1 MLTTPGPLLSSPGY
15 ELPKCYDPEPGVP
28 WRRYLSFRTTIARWR
43 SSIQRIACCQ
53 IPSRF
58 LDTVKFPHPIGI
70 VIGDGVRIGKD
81 VRIYQNVTIGLL
93 ENTPSSEA
101 SDLYPT
107 IGDDVI
113 IYAGAV
119 LAGAITVGAG
129 AVIGANA
136 VITKDVPPG
145 SVAFGRNQI
154 MSPGVEN
161 AGSSSRAA
169 AQPAQM
175 RVRG

>member
-1 MLTTPGPLLSSPGY
+1 MKLMTRVKTRLAVY
-15 ELPKCYDPEPGVP
+15 
-28 WRRYLSFRTTIARWR
+28 RTRLQKILR
-43 SSIQRIACCQ
+43 CQ
-53 IPSRF
+53 IPKRH
-58 LDTVKFPHPIGI
+58 LATVRFPHPVGV

-93 ENTPSSEA
+93 ENTPA
-101 SDLYPT
+101 SDAVDQYPT

-119 LAGAITVGAG
+119 IAGAVTIGSG
-129 AVIGANA
+129 SVIGANS

-154 MSPGVEN
+154 MSQRQSGDQMPK
-161 AGSSSRAA
+161 
-169 AQPAQM
+169 PAELTTP
-175 RVRG
+175 